1 MNSKNSKAFTLI
13 ELMIVVLLISIV
25 FSVSKESITP
35 YSSMFIYSASIFF
48 TFCVSL
54 FLMWKLIPKENRNI
68 SVFNMEIEKWKEAAY
83 PLSVV
88 GGLQLMYSYSDII
101 ILGFFHSNEDVGV
114 YRAVGQLGTLVVFGL
129 SAINQILQPNFA
141 KLYASKDIDKLQ
153 KIVTYS
159 SFAIFIFASIPALVF
174 FFFGEF
180 ILKFIFGDEF
190 VIGFIPLV
198 ILTLGQ
204 LANAAFGSVGALLNM
219 TGHEKDAMRGMMYSL
234 GINIF
239 LAFILIPQFGML
251 GAAISTAASLMVWNI
266 ILRYYVKKRLDIE
279 SIGFIQLLKQRNLK

>member
-1 MNSKNSKAFTLI
+1 
-13 ELMIVVLLISIV
+13 
-25 FSVSKESITP
+25 
-35 YSSMFIYSASIFF
+35 
-48 TFCVSL
+48 
-54 FLMWKLIPKENRNI
+54 MWKLIPKENRNI